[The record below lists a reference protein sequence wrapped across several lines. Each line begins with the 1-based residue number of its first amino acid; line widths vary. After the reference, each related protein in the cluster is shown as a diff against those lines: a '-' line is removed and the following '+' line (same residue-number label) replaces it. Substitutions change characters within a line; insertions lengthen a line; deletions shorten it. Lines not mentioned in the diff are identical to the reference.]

1 MSIKISLTSESR
13 ENYNSRENVI
23 YGTDIV
29 LLLLN
34 VSEIKNDTFLQKEV
48 FLAWK
53 EVFPE
58 KIVDLAFFPYYYG
71 PYSEILIKITDHLSK
86 KKLIKKIPINKKNF
100 KYVITDLGK
109 KFAQKRIE
117 EINIP
122 IDKLRNSKHKWE
134 EWKRNGLMKYVYRNY
149 PYYTSETKRPS
160 LKWS

>member
-1 MSIKISLTSESR
+1 MSLKISLTQESR
-13 ENYNSRENVI
+13 ENYDSRDNVI
-23 YGTDIV
+23 YGTDVV

-34 VSEIKNDTFLQKEV
+34 ISEIKNNTFLQKEV

-71 PYSEILIKITDHLSK
+71 PYSEILMKITDYLSQK
-86 KKLIKKIPINKKNF
+86 DFIKKIPINKKNF
-100 KYVITDLGK
+100 KYVITNLGK
-109 KFAQKRIE
+109 RFAEKRITE
-117 EINIP
+117 LDISV
-122 IDKLRNSKHKWE
+122 DKLRNSKYKWE
-134 EWKRNGLMKYVYRNY
+134 EWKINGLMKYVYRKY